1 MALDLAS
8 SGLAQWKDAEGG
20 LHVGD
25 REGRP
30 KLSHTSRYKST
41 VGTLRP
47 IKPTILPVPVERR
60 KSAASRASNS
70 LPYAARD
77 EFTVWKHGRGFP
89 TSH

>member
-1 MALDLAS
+1 MALDLAF

-30 KLSHTSRYKST
+30 KLSHTAADSK

-47 IKPTILPVPVERR
+47 IKPTIHPG
-60 KSAASRASNS
+60 SSGAAQICS
-70 LPYAARD
+70 
-77 EFTVWKHGRGFP
+77 
-89 TSH
+89 